1 MQLQHIELGKL
12 AVSAA
17 NMRSGKKPPEL
28 DDILPS
34 VRARGILVPLLVR
47 PKPCPDDQNPAP
59 SGGRCGSVIVEG
71 GGPDCFEIV
80 AGRRR
85 FFAAQKVAEESGLAE
100 PLPCAVMEAG
110 DDAAALEA
118 SLIENVARADPHEVE
133 QWETF
138 TRLVREGRKAQEIA
152 ATFGLT
158 DLMVKQVLALGN
170 LLPRIRDLYRR
181 EEIDAATVR
190 LLTMATKS
198 QQKDWLALL
207 ADPDSFTPMGHSLKS
222 WLFGGTSI
230 STNVALFD
238 LATYPG
244 TIVTD
249 LFGEDGYFGDADAF
263 WEAQMAAVEERRA
276 AWLED
281 GWSEVVVLRPGEYF
295 NSWEYEKV
303 PKRKGGRIYVA
314 LSTRG
319 EAAFHEGYLTRKE
332 AERARKGG
340 SGEDSAEPK
349 PLRSEVTGT
358 MQTYIDLHRH
368 AAVRAALTRHPGVA
382 LRLVAAHA
390 IHGSYL
396 FSVRADPQR
405 GGSNAVTESV
415 ETCAAETAFD
425 EKRRAAL
432 ASLDFDPDTPTV
444 IGGAGYALGT
454 AGLFLRLLALGDE
467 EVLSILAVVMGE
479 ALESG
484 SEMVEALGVHL
495 AVDMAACWQPDDA
508 FFDLNRD
515 KEVLTFM
522 VAEVAGEAVA
532 KANAKEKAKAQKAII
547 RDCLAGANDRPKVE
561 GWVPR
566 WMVFPPCAYTARGGV
581 GSVQRWNRIA
591 GLFEPEP
598 EPEGPQTAAEPQSG
612 GEEQADAVSV
622 GSEAE
627 RLLDAEEGVEPVAD
641 PELPAEAEREA
652 A

>member
-12 AVSAA
+12 AISAA
-17 NMRSGKKPPEL
+17 NMRSGRKPPEL

-47 PKPCPDDQNPAP
+47 PN
-59 SGGRCGSVIVEG
+59 GGLDS
-71 GGPDCFEIV
+71 FEIV

-85 FFAAQKVAEESGLAE
+85 FFAAQKVAEESGLSD
-100 PLPCAVMEAG
+100 PLPCAIMEAG

-118 SLIENVARADPHEVE
+118 SLIENVARLDAHEVE
-133 QWETF
+133 QWECF
-138 TRLVREGRKAQEIA
+138 TRLVREGRKPDEIA

-158 DLMVKQVLALGN
+158 DIMVKRVLALGN

-190 LLTMATKS
+190 FLTMATKS
-198 QQKDWLALL
+198 QQKEWLALL
-207 ADPDSFTPMGHSLKS
+207 ADPDTFTPMGHSLKS
-222 WLFGGTSI
+222 WLFGGTTI
-230 STNVALFD
+230 STKVALFD

-244 TIVTD
+244 LIVTD
-249 LFGEDGYFGDADAF
+249 LFGEDGYFADADAF
-263 WEAQMAAVEERRA
+263 WEAQMASVEERRA
-276 AWLED
+276 ACLED

-295 NSWEYEKV
+295 NSWEYEKT

-314 LSTRG
+314 LSARG

-332 AERARKGG
+332 AQRARKGG
-340 SGEDSAEPK
+340 SGEDEPAK
-349 PLRSEVTGT
+349 PQRSEVTGP

-368 AAVRAALTRHPGVA
+368 AAVRAALVEHPGVA

-396 FSVRADPQR
+396 FSVKPDPQR

-415 ETCAAETAFD
+415 ETCASETAFD
-425 EKRRAAL
+425 EKRRAVL

-454 AGLFLRLLALGDE
+454 AGLFLRLLALADE
-467 EVLSILAVVMGE
+467 EVLGILAVVMGE

-484 SEMVEALGVHL
+484 SEMVEALGFHL
-495 AVDMAACWQPDDA
+495 GVDMAASWQPDET
-508 FFDLNRD
+508 FFDLIRD
-515 KEVLTFM
+515 KEVLTGM

-532 KANAKEKAKAQKAII
+532 EANAKEKAKAQKAII
-547 RDCLAGANDRPKVE
+547 RDCLAGANERPKVE

-566 WMVFPPCAYTARGGV
+566 WMAFPPSAYTARGGV

-598 EPEGPQTAAEPQSG
+598 GPEGPQAAAEPRQG
-612 GEEQADAVSV
+612 GEDEAAVA
-622 GSEAE
+622 GDGCEAE
-627 RLLDAEEGVEPVAD
+627 RQPEAAEPVEPPVPVLDD
-641 PELPAEAEREA
+641 PVEAEREA

>member
-17 NMRSGKKPPEL
+17 NMRSGRKPPEL

-47 PKPCPDDQNPAP
+47 PKSCPEP
-59 SGGRCGSVIVEG
+59 VEG
-71 GGPDCFEIV
+71 GGPDSFEIV

-118 SLIENVARADPHEVE
+118 SLIENVARLDAHEVE

-158 DLMVKQVLALGN
+158 DVMVKRVLALGN

-190 LLTMATKS
+190 FLTMATKS

-207 ADPDSFTPMGHSLKS
+207 ADPDTFTPMGHSLKS

-230 STNVALFD
+230 STKVALFD
-238 LATYPG
+238 LATYSG
-244 TIVTD
+244 LIVTD
-249 LFGEDGYFGDADAF
+249 LFGEDGYFAQPDAF
-263 WEAQMAAVEERRA
+263 WEAQMAAVETCRA
-276 AWLED
+276 AYLED
-281 GWSEVVVLRPGEYF
+281 GWSKVAILRPGEYF
-295 NSWEYEKV
+295 NSWEYEKT
-303 PKRKGGRIYVA
+303 PKRKGGRVYVA
-314 LSTRG
+314 LSARG
-319 EAAFHEGYLTRKE
+319 EAAFHEGYLSRKE
-332 AERARKGG
+332 AQRARKGG
-340 SGEDSAEPK
+340 SAEDEPAK
-349 PLRSEVTGT
+349 PQRSEVTGT

-368 AAVRAALTRHPGVA
+368 AAVRAALAGHPGVA

-396 FSVRADPQR
+396 FSVKPDPQR

-415 ETCAAETAFD
+415 EICAAETAFD
-425 EKRRAAL
+425 EKRRAVLAL
-432 ASLDFDPDTPTV
+432 LDFDPDTPTV

-454 AGLFLRLLALGDE
+454 AGLFLRLLALADE
-467 EVLSILAVVMGE
+467 EVLAVLAVVMGE

-484 SEMVEALGVHL
+484 SEMVEALGFHL
-495 AVDMAACWQPDDA
+495 GVDMAACWQPDEA
-508 FFDLNRD
+508 FFNLNRD
-515 KEVLTFM
+515 KEVLTGM

-532 KANAKEKAKAQKAII
+532 EANAKEKAKAQKAII

-561 GWVPR
+561 TWAPR
-566 WMVFPPCAYTARGGV
+566 WMMFPPCAYTARGGV

-598 EPEGPQTAAEPQSG
+598 DPEGPQAAAEPQDG
-612 GEEQADAVSV
+612 GEDEVAVAGV

-627 RLLDAEEGVEPVAD
+627 CLPEAEEAVEPFPVPDD
-641 PELPAEAEREA
+641 PVEAEREA